1 MRVTC
6 ATKSFP
12 WEPTVPTH
20 YLHSFFSNFSFKLKC
35 TFASLEF
42 MFCKFW
48 ICCYV
53 FPSRTPGTNTLLSPL
68 SLFTKTLMLPF
79 WRYLTLSLC
88 LEYFW
93 LFWASKYRLTASKCK
108 KCLNSTTQ
116 ICMCVCLFLVR
127 LTKNMSKVLKHL
139 LKIIPID
146 RITLTSIHQLSG
158 SYFPLIF

>member
-1 MRVTC
+1 MVCTYKLVLL
-6 ATKSFP
+6 KSSKKFFNSIY
-12 WEPTVPTH
+12 T
-20 YLHSFFSNFSFKLKC
+20 SFSLLFLASFSFSI
-35 TFASLEF
+35 SLLF
-42 MFCKFW
+42 L
-48 ICCYV
+48 YY
-53 FPSRTPGTNTLLSPL
+53 SPL
-68 SLFTKTLMLPF
+68 ADSA
-79 WRYLTLSLC
+79 RVSAV
-88 LEYFW
+88 
-93 LFWASKYRLTASKCK
+93 ASKYRLTASKSK